1 MSKVYKP
8 INQKYIH
15 SSCISFP
22 IGTVFITVVNTNPSN
37 FLVGTWESFG
47 AGRCLVGVD
56 SSDSDFNTVEKTGG
70 SKYLQKHDH
79 YSMQID
85 DNKVAWGGSGNE
97 LNLMPLGM
105 PWTGNFNQGSKIIT
119 SKAGT
124 GNSENLQPYITV
136 YFWKRTK

>member
-56 SSDSDFNTVEKTGG
+56 PGDADFSTVEKTGG
-70 SKYLQKHDH
+70 SKYLQKHKH
-79 YSMQID
+79 GLTVTLNMTQ
-85 DNKVAWGGSGNE
+85 VAGYERALVAGGGDV
-97 LNLMPLGM
+97 
-105 PWTGNFNQGSKIIT
+105 WSKNDT
-119 SKAGT
+119 YQMTEVGD
-124 GNSENLQPYITV
+124 GNSGNLQPYITV